1 MKKLFT
7 LIAFVACVCAF
18 NANAITL
25 EEKLAKVETSYT
37 KRIDKIDSMKR
48 ASAEK
53 KEILKKHAKEN
64 YDLKVKQTKELDK
77 LNKPV
82 KVSKKVA
89 KRSTKKS
96 V

>member
-25 EEKLAKVETSYT
+25 EEKLAKVEMSYT
-37 KRIDKIDSMKR
+37 KRIDSIDNMKR
-48 ASAEK
+48 ASVEK
-53 KEILKKHAKEN
+53 KKILKKHAKEN
-64 YDLKVKQTKELDK
+64 YDLKIKQTKELDK
-77 LNKPV
+77 LYT
-82 KVSKKVA
+82 STKKMT
-89 KRSTKKS
+89 KSSTKKS